1 MYVCIYSE
9 RVKILIIELE
19 AQGSVEGGGGSGSWE
34 HARLRCLCYH
44 LVQVMQDKDE
54 HVPTAC
60 S

>member
-1 MYVCIYSE
+1 M
-9 RVKILIIELE
+9 KILIIELE